1 MIYAIIIREET
12 PIPSRKFTVN
22 FFGRGSFLFYNARAS
37 AMSRRLFYLFIIY
50 LSVVLLLFFFFLLF
64 FFVLNGLKLSDVTDL
79 TLSKT

>member
-1 MIYAIIIREET
+1 
-12 PIPSRKFTVN
+12 
-22 FFGRGSFLFYNARAS
+22 
-37 AMSRRLFYLFIIY
+37 MSRRLFYLFIIY